1 MVSCAECTSS
11 SGGFIIAAVSVASFY
26 TFFRKEGKVSKT
38 KNQKTHILSRI
49 AIWTLLSN
57 VQSSFTSKKLSVTN
71 ILQLLATLISANCC
85 MVPKRVLIRE
95 CKHWQ
100 HDCPSPLQLEWIG
113 LKSRIYASVTLIT
126 RGLDRY

>member
-26 TFFRKEGKVSKT
+26 TFFRKEGKVLKT
-38 KNQKTHILSRI
+38 KNQTTHTHSRI
-49 AIWTLLSN
+49 AIYA
-57 VQSSFTSKKLSVTN
+57 SKAMSTVF
-71 ILQLLATLISANCC
+71 LQQVKIISYQQLATLISANCS

-100 HDCPSPLQLEWIG
+100 HDCRSPTTVDR
-113 LKSRIYASVTLIT
+113 LKIKDLCISYIDYKGT
-126 RGLDRY
+126 R